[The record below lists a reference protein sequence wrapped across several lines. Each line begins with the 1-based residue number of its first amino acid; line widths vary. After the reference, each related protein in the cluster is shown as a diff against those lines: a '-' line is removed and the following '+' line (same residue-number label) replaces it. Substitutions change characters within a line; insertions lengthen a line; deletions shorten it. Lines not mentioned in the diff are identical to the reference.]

1 MMEGSSPASYEIGT
15 PNRVSRAQSN
25 WARMMQTLA
34 LFWEANRMN
43 FVLLAKAEMNTKVS
57 RVSALKNLNHEGHQ
71 VGRCLHPPTMKVSR
85 SNQYACWT
93 VCGACSARISYR
105 SKRASQ
111 GRVRGAPTMSSS
123 AAMASAYPAP
133 EEAVPATPRQPR
145 SAPSTTHG
153 NAEEIL
159 QQALQT
165 FNLQNS
171 QFGQMMAQVQ
181 RSLQELAQG
190 QAQMV
195 MIMQSPSTVSARS
208 QMEEDQ
214 WSVAEAEMQNPNDGQ
229 DM

>member
-1 MMEGSSPASYEIGT
+1 
-15 PNRVSRAQSN
+15 
-25 WARMMQTLA
+25 
-34 LFWEANRMN
+34 MN
-43 FVLLAKAEMNTKVS
+43 
-57 RVSALKNLNHEGHQ
+57 
-71 VGRCLHPPTMKVSR
+71 
-85 SNQYACWT
+85 
-93 VCGACSARISYR
+93 
-105 SKRASQ
+105 
-111 GRVRGAPTMSSS
+111 
-123 AAMASAYPAP
+123 
-133 EEAVPATPRQPR
+133 
-145 SAPSTTHG
+145 HG

-159 QQALQT
+159 QQALQA

-195 MIMQSPSTVSARS
+195 MQSPSTVSARS